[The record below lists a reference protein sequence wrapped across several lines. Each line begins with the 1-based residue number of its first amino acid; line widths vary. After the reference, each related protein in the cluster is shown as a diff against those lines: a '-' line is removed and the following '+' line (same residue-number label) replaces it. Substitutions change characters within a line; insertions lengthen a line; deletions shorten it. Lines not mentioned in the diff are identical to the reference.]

1 VTRAEDVVQL
11 GDELTVK
18 VIRIEPNERRIGLSL
33 RDLAADMV
41 VTEEEDS
48 GGRGRRGGRKG
59 RGDRDRYDSDD
70 DE

>member
-1 VTRAEDVVQL
+1 
-11 GDELTVK
+11 

-59 RGDRDRYDSDD
+59 RDRDKYDSDD

>member
-1 VTRAEDVVQL
+1 MQL

-33 RDLAADMV
+33 RDLAADMPPP
-41 VTEEEDS
+41 EEE
-48 GGRGRRGGRKG
+48 GEHRGRRGGGRK
-59 RGDRDRYDSDD
+59 RDRDKYDSDD